1 MERDSRTAY
10 TIGEKASRERVA
22 AAWAA
27 DRPETKMGFR
37 WNRGEAKSSFDG
49 SLAWKTPTEAA
60 AFLRTY
66 GAIAQTEAVVYEMRL
81 PNGWESDVSPD
92 PDPHGAHRL
101 LVDALLVRAV
111 DEG

>member
-1 MERDSRTAY
+1 MQEPGRTAY
-10 TIGEKASRERVA
+10 TIGTEASREAVA

-27 DRPETKMGFR
+27 HRPETKMGFR
-37 WNRGEAKSSFDG
+37 WDRKADKASFE
-49 SLAWKTPTEAA
+49 SLAWKTQAEAA

-66 GAIAQTEAVVYEMRL
+66 GAIAQTEGAVYELCL
-81 PNGWESDVSPD
+81 PNGWEADVSPE

-101 LVDALLVRAV
+101 LVDAFLVRAV